1 MFWQKVLVIVQRPVM
16 HSVWKG
22 IVGLQSH
29 VKLDG
34 GPCVVVCF
42 IVVEIASTV
51 EVVEIPSAD
60 EVAETFSFV
69 EDVVSIEGTFW

>member
-16 HSVWKG
+16 HSVRKG

-42 IVVEIASTV
+42 IVVEI
-51 EVVEIPSAD
+51 PSAG
-60 EVAETFSFV
+60 EVAETVSFV
-69 EDVVSIEGTFW
+69 EDVVNIEGTFW